1 MSVEADQAA
10 AAREERHAASLK
22 RPIFAKSSERR
33 IVIGAAIFLPLCIAA
48 LFASAIAPYDP
59 WLSVAR
65 PFQTPSLAHPF
76 GTDDLGRDLFS
87 AVIAGARTSLAV
99 GLAVALLTASIGI
112 VIGLVAGFIGGWL
125 DDALM
130 RLAEIVQILPRF
142 FIAILVAA
150 MIGASIGHLIWVLGL
165 MSWPGLARIVRAETL
180 SLRSRPFVQAAIAL
194 GGNQRWIVWR
204 HVLPHASRSIV
215 AILSL
220 VACAAILTEAG
231 LAYLGLSDPN
241 VISWGRLISNAQ
253 SFLYRAWWLSV
264 FPGLAIVVMIVAIT
278 LVIDGLRRD

>member
-1 MSVEADQAA
+1 MLGDVVQTTAA
-10 AAREERHAASLK
+10 QQERPAVSLQQPVFGRPSQRRLVVGAFILIPICLAA
-22 RPIFAKSSERR
+22 F
-33 IVIGAAIFLPLCIAA
+33 
-48 LFASAIAPYDP
+48 FASEIVPYDP
-59 WLSVAR
+59 WLSVAK
-65 PFQTPSLAHPF
+65 PFQAPNLAHPF

-87 AVIAGARTSLAV
+87 AVIAGARTSLLV

-112 VIGLVAGFIGGWL
+112 LIGLTAGFVGGWL

-150 MIGASIGHLIWVLGL
+150 MIGTSIGHLIWVLGL
-165 MSWPGLARIVRAETL
+165 MSWPGLARIVRAESL

-194 GGNQRWIVWR
+194 GGGQRWIVWH
-204 HVLPHASRSIV
+204 HVLPHASRSIIAV
-215 AILSL
+215 LSL

-264 FPGLAIVVMIVAIT
+264 FPGLAIVVTIVAIT

>member
-1 MSVEADQAA
+1 MQHEAVTPPPAYPDRRVFRLQHPAFG
-10 AAREERHAASLK
+10 
-22 RPIFAKSSERR
+22 RPSGTRLTLGLGLLIP
-33 IVIGAAIFLPLCIAA
+33 IGAAALLAA
-48 LFASAIAPYDP
+48 SIAPFDP
-59 WLSVAR
+59 WLSVAK
-65 PFQTPSLAHPF
+65 PFEPPSLIHIF

-99 GLAVALLTASIGI
+99 GLAVAMLTASIGV
-112 VIGLVAGFIGGWL
+112 VIGLVAGFIGGWV
-125 DDALM
+125 DDVLM
-130 RLAEIVQILPRF
+130 RLSEIVQILPRF

-180 SLRSRPFVQAAIAL
+180 SLRNRPFVQAAIAL
-194 GGNQRWIVWR
+194 GGSQSWIVWR

-215 AILSL
+215 AVLSL

-264 FPGLAIVVMIVAIT
+264 FPGLAIVITIVAIT
-278 LVIDGLRRD
+278 LIIDGLRRD

>member
-1 MSVEADQAA
+1 MQGEVVSKRAVHPERYTIRIQQSELGRPSRKWFVAGLGLLIPIATAA
-10 AAREERHAASLK
+10 F
-22 RPIFAKSSERR
+22 FATE
-33 IVIGAAIFLPLCIAA
+33 
-48 LFASAIAPYDP
+48 IAPFDP
-59 WLSVAR
+59 WLSVAK
-65 PFQTPSLAHPF
+65 PFQAPSYAHPF

-99 GLAVALLTASIGI
+99 GLAVAMLTASIGV
-112 VIGLVAGFIGGWL
+112 VIGLVAGFAGGWV

-130 RLAEIVQILPRF
+130 RLSEIVQILPRF

-194 GGNQRWIVWR
+194 GGSQNWIVWR

-215 AILSL
+215 AVLSL

-264 FPGLAIVVMIVAIT
+264 FPGLGIVITIVAIT
-278 LVIDGLRRD
+278 LIVDGLRRD

>member
-1 MSVEADQAA
+1 MSVEVGQATA
-10 AAREERHAASLK
+10 AQQERHAASLK
-22 RPIFAKSSERR
+22 QPIFAKSSLRR
-33 IVIGAAIFLPLCIAA
+33 IVAGAAVFLPLCLAA
-48 LFASAIAPYDP
+48 LFASAISPYDP

-99 GLAVALLTASIGI
+99 GLLVALLTASIGI
-112 VIGLVAGFIGGWL
+112 VTGLVAGFVGGWL

-194 GGNQRWIVWR
+194 GGSQRWIVWR

-215 AILSL
+215 AVLSL

>member
-1 MSVEADQAA
+1 MQSEAVSKAQVHQH
-10 AAREERHAASLK
+10 RHAVRNHQPILGKPSRK
-22 RPIFAKSSERR
+22 RFMVGLGLLLPIAT
-33 IVIGAAIFLPLCIAA
+33 AA
-48 LFASAIAPYDP
+48 LFAPEMVPFDP
-59 WLSVAR
+59 WLSVAK
-65 PFQTPSLAHPF
+65 PFQAPSLAHPF

-87 AVIAGARTSLAV
+87 AVIAGTRTSLAV
-99 GLAVALLTASIGI
+99 GLAVAMLTASIG
-112 VIGLVAGFIGGWL
+112 VVTGLVAGFAGGWV

-130 RLAEIVQILPRF
+130 RFSEIVQILPRF

-180 SLRSRPFVQAAIAL
+180 SLRSRPFVQAAVAL
-194 GGNQRWIVWR
+194 GGSQNWIVWR

-215 AILSL
+215 AVLSL

-241 VISWGRLISNAQ
+241 
-253 SFLYRAWWLSV
+253 
-264 FPGLAIVVMIVAIT
+264 
-278 LVIDGLRRD
+278 